1 MVESIEPDEEGNRDY
16 LTVIEDEVK
25 SDAKEDSEVYKLDES
40 EKVEY
45 SSDNI
50 DQINRLYVGAYTVKK
65 DFEKVIEY
73 SRKLQASENTY
84 SVYLGKYTVYRTLRQ
99 NMKK

>member
-1 MVESIEPDEEGNRDY
+1 LRLTGKKIEEQFGDYGFEEMVESIEPDEEGNRDY

-65 DFEKVIEY
+65 DFEKLLNIPEIT
-73 SRKLQASENTY
+73 SK
-84 SVYLGKYTVYRTLRQ
+84 
-99 NMKK
+99 

>member
-65 DFEKVIEY
+65 DLK
-73 SRKLQASENTY
+73 KLLNIPEITS
-84 SVYLGKYTVYRTLRQ
+84 K
-99 NMKK
+99 

>member
-50 DQINRLYVGAYTVKK
+50 DQINRLYVGNTGRDKIEA
-65 DFEKVIEY
+65 DFVC
-73 SRKLQASENTY
+73 
-84 SVYLGKYTVYRTLRQ
+84 YRCRRNILDCHEH
-99 NMKK
+99 